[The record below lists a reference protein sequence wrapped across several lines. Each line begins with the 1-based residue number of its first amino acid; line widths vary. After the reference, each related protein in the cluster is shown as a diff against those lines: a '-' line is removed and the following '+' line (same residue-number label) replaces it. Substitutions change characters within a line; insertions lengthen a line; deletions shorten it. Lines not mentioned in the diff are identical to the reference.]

1 MIRLLE
7 EPGHQPFAECR
18 QISPGYFRAMGIH
31 ILRGRNIGRQ
41 DSASAPY
48 VALINNALAKRYFA
62 GQDPIG
68 QKINWDGWKTIV
80 GVAANTRQVSLDLAP
95 APELYF
101 PAVQR
106 PGDIS
111 GMTFVISTRV
121 DPKSITHAVTAAIQS
136 VDLIQP
142 VFGVKTM
149 EQVVSDSLS
158 NRRLY
163 TWLLGV
169 FSALALT
176 LPSAGIYDV
185 MSYLVTQR
193 TQEFGLRMA
202 LGASTHNVLGMVLRQ
217 ALLLVGAGLAIGLA
231 EALGVMRVLTNFLFG
246 VKPID
251 VPTFAGL
258 SVVLTLVALL
268 AAYLRALRAT
278 RVDPM
283 EALRHQ

>member
-1 MIRLLE
+1 
-7 EPGHQPFAECR
+7 
-18 QISPGYFRAMGIH
+18 MGIR
-31 ILRGRNIGRQ
+31 ILKGRDIGRE
-41 DSASAPY
+41 DSANAPR
-48 VALINNALAKRYFA
+48 VTLINGALAKSYFA

-68 QKINWDGWKTIV
+68 QKINWDGGVRTIV
-80 GVAANTRQVSLDLAP
+80 GVAADTRQAALDREPL
-95 APELYF
+95 PEVYF
-101 PAVQR
+101 PAAQR
-106 PGDIS
+106 ADSIS

-121 DPKSITHAVTAAIQS
+121 DPKTITHAVTAAIQS
-136 VDLIQP
+136 VDPTQP

-176 LPSAGIYDV
+176 LASAGIYGV

-202 LGASTHNVLGMVLRQ
+202 LGANTHNVLGMVLRQ
-217 ALLLVGAGLAIGLA
+217 ALLLIGAGLAIGLA
-231 EALGVMRVLTNFLFG
+231 GALGVMRVLTNFLFG

-251 VPTFAGL
+251 VPTFAGV

-268 AAYLRALRAT
+268 ATYLPALRAT

-283 EALRHQ
+283 ETLRHQ